1 MKFFAII
8 ALQFVCRLLSGSIV
22 ELMATSSK
30 RTYAHGVPPRSAEA
44 RASSLSGHCKRH
56 SNTQRQVWVS
66 FCRLGP
72 GVHKVLFEYSEV
84 SGWYGVLILNMI
96 RPSYSLVGAPPLP
109 LDMAYLFLVRP
120 NILLLV
126 AV

>member
-1 MKFFAII
+1 M
-8 ALQFVCRLLSGSIV
+8 VCLPGLLKPEPPPSQATARDIQTLKDRSGSVSV
-22 ELMATSSK
+22 ES
-30 RTYAHGVPPRSAEA
+30 
-44 RASSLSGHCKRH
+44 
-56 SNTQRQVWVS
+56 
-66 FCRLGP
+66 LGP
-72 GVHKVLFEYSEV
+72 GVHKVLFEYSEL

-126 AV
+126 VV